1 MPSVRLREVVPCVEG
16 VEAAE
21 GEEGAEGVEGAAWVC
36 GGEVGGD
43 SDGGYSS
50 DDMSISVSAVA

>member
-1 MPSVRLREVVPCVEG
+1 MPSVRLREEVRCVED
-16 VEAAE
+16 V
-21 GEEGAEGVEGAAWVC
+21 EGAEGEEGAAWVC